1 MIEICEAEGIEIM
14 KGVVSSDHVHLH
26 IEYASKLNVS
36 TILKKLKEH
45 HESFNKNF
53 QNWRNGIGDNI
64 SGQVVWSTGHIT
76 DEMVNEYLEHHR
88 RDSSDNSNFILE

>member
-1 MIEICEAEGIEIM
+1 LIEICEAEGIEIM

-53 QNWRNGIGDNI
+53 QN
-64 SGQVVWSTGHIT
+64 
-76 DEMVNEYLEHHR
+76 
-88 RDSSDNSNFILE
+88 